1 MESFFDTPCTTATHP
16 TLNIKPQ
23 SNTPIIHSET
33 DKSQFSPNRPGLQR
47 WSTIPVQYAA
57 PERRRYDLRSDAALK
72 IQKAFRGYLVRKSVT
87 KIAGINREVDEI
99 SERVAKKETADLV
112 RTDAKE
118 RLKVVETLMSLLL
131 KLDSVKGVD
140 SGVRDLRRS
149 VIKKAI
155 ALQEKVEASAANHQ
169 TGGGHESAEPVTD
182 SGLECSEESAE
193 TGVNER
199 ESSCNSRESKNGAE
213 MLDKMVKENSR
224 ESKNGEEMLDK
235 MVKENQRMV
244 GLMTELVHRNE
255 KQTRLLGS
263 LSQRVEM
270 LERAL
275 INERL
280 RRKKRRQSLDCRED
294 FF

>member
-1 MESFFDTPCTTATHP
+1 MESFFDTPLYYGYTPYSQYREAPIQHP
-16 TLNIKPQ
+16 YYSPRNRQVPVQPQ
-23 SNTPIIHSET
+23 SALAPKVVS
-33 DKSQFSPNRPGLQR
+33 
-47 WSTIPVQYAA
+47 IPVQYAA
-57 PERRRYDLRSDAALK
+57 PERRSNLRSDAALK
-72 IQKAFRGYLVRKSVT
+72 IQKAFRGYLVRKSVS

-99 SERVAKKETADLV
+99 SERVSRKETADLV

-140 SGVRDLRRS
+140 SGVRDLRRA

-155 ALQEKVEASAANHQ
+155 ALQEKVEASTANHQ
-169 TGGGHESAEPVTD
+169 TGHESAEPVTEF
-182 SGLECSEESAE
+182 GLKSAEQSAE
-193 TGVNER
+193 TGVNEK
-199 ESSCNSRESKNGAE
+199 ESSCNSRESKSN
-213 MLDKMVKENSR
+213 
-224 ESKNGEEMLDK
+224 EEALEK

-244 GLMTELVHRNE
+244 GLITELVHRNE

-275 INERL
+275 INERW
-280 RRKKRRQSLDCRED
+280 RRKKRRHSLDCRED

>member
-1 MESFFDTPCTTATHP
+1 MESFFDTPLYYGYTPYSQYREAPIQHP
-16 TLNIKPQ
+16 YYSPRNRLVPVQPQ
-23 SNTPIIHSET
+23 SARAP
-33 DKSQFSPNRPGLQR
+33 KVVA
-47 WSTIPVQYAA
+47 IPVQYAA
-57 PERRRYDLRSDAALK
+57 PERRRFDLRSDAALK
-72 IQKAFRGYLVRKSVT
+72 IQKAFRGYLVRKSVS

-99 SERVAKKETADLV
+99 SERVSRKETADLV

-140 SGVRDLRRS
+140 SGVRDLRRA

-169 TGGGHESAEPVTD
+169 TLGGHESAEPVTEL
-182 SGLECSEESAE
+182 GLKSAEQSAE
-193 TGVNER
+193 TGVNEN
-199 ESSCNSRESKNGAE
+199 ESSCNSSESKSNEEALE
-213 MLDKMVKENSR
+213 KMGK
-224 ESKNGEEMLDK
+224 D
-235 MVKENQRMV
+235 NQRMV
-244 GLMTELVHRNE
+244 GLITELVHRNE

-263 LSQRVEM
+263 LSRRVEM

-280 RRKKRRQSLDCRED
+280 RRKKRRHSLDCRED

>member
-1 MESFFDTPCTTATHP
+1 MESFFDTPLYYGYTPYSQYQAPIQHP
-16 TLNIKPQ
+16 YYSLRNRQVPVQPQ
-23 SNTPIIHSET
+23 SARAP
-33 DKSQFSPNRPGLQR
+33 KVVP
-47 WSTIPVQYAA
+47 IPVQYAA

-199 ESSCNSRESKNGAE
+199 ESSFNSRESKNGAE

-235 MVKENQRMV
+235 VVKENQRMV

>member
-1 MESFFDTPCTTATHP
+1 MESFFDTPLYYGYTPYSQYREAPIQHP
-16 TLNIKPQ
+16 YYSPRNRQVPVQPQ
-23 SNTPIIHSET
+23 SARAPKLVS
-33 DKSQFSPNRPGLQR
+33 
-47 WSTIPVQYAA
+47 IPVQYAV
-57 PERRRYDLRSDAALK
+57 PERRRFDLRSDAALK

-99 SERVAKKETADLV
+99 SERVSRKETADLV

-140 SGVRDLRRS
+140 SGVRDLRRA

-155 ALQEKVEASAANHQ
+155 ALQEK
-169 TGGGHESAEPVTD
+169 
-182 SGLECSEESAE
+182 SAE
-193 TGVNER
+193 TGVNEK
-199 ESSCNSRESKNGAE
+199 ESSCNSSESKSNEEALE
-213 MLDKMVKENSR
+213 KMV
-224 ESKNGEEMLDK
+224 M
-235 MVKENQRMV
+235 ENQRMV
-244 GLMTELVHRNE
+244 GLITELVHRNE

-275 INERL
+275 INARL
-280 RRKKRRQSLDCRED
+280 RKKRRHSLDCRED